1 MPAIH
6 LPDQPAPT
14 APLSPG
20 YSAGGVLY
28 VSGQVANDPEG
39 GILVGDFEAEVEGTL
54 DNVEKVLAAGG
65 ATWDDVVKVGVYL
78 SNSLLF
84 APFNEIYARRLGD
97 HRPARTALIV
107 DFGHPNVRVE
117 VDAIAHVGPGA

>member
-6 LPDQPAPT
+6 VPGQPAPT

-20 YSAGGVLY
+20 YAAGGWVY
-28 VSGQVANDPEG
+28 VSGQVANQPDG
-39 GILVGDFEAEVEGTL
+39 GILVGDFAAEVNGTL

-65 ATWDDVVKVGVYL
+65 ATWDDVVRVGVYL

-84 APFNEIYARRLGD
+84 AEFNELYAQRLGD
-97 HRPARTALIV
+97 HRPARSAIIV

-117 VDAIAHVGPGA
+117 VDAVAYIGS